1 MGKRVSP
8 INGVGKTEEPGA
20 KNNNEYLSYMIYRNQ
35 LKIDYKIEYKA
46 PDSKTPRR
54 KHEI

>member
-1 MGKRVSP
+1 MVLGKLK
-8 INGVGKTEEPGA
+8 NQMQ